1 MKIQILPAAY
11 EWQSY
16 TSVTAS
22 VFGQL
27 SHAAALKMFWNLYT
41 RSNKNRKHYVENK
54 IVHTF
59 YLHGFRNNMAT
70 LLLVRKLRCQEI

>member
-1 MKIQILPAAY
+1 MEIQILPAAY

-16 TSVTAS
+16 SSVTAS

-27 SHAAALKMFWNLYT
+27 SHAASLKMFWNLYT
-41 RSNKNRKHYVENK
+41 RSNKNCKCNVENK

-59 YLHGFRNNMAT
+59 YLHGFQNNMVT